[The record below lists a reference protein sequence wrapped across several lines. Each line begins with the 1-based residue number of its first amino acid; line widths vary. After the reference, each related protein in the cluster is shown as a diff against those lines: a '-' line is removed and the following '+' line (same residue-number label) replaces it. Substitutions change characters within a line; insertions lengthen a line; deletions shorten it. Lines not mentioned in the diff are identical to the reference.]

1 MTAFTL
7 QDRRDLVRVLGLMPS
22 QNDDGSYLAY
32 LMQEVELD
40 DAKYAMRDDVGKI
53 KKYIASWL
61 LLDDETTDDNPVVK
75 LEQSAQSRLDIKRER
90 IDGQFEIE
98 YDSSK
103 LPYGYV
109 SPKAKKR
116 EQVTRILRLLD
127 PSKKIQRYIMTP
139 NALPV

>member
-7 QDRRDLVRVLGLMPS
+7 QDRRDLVRALGLIPN
-22 QNDDGSYLAY
+22 QNDDSSYLAY

-40 DAKYAMRDDVGKI
+40 DAKYAMRNDVYKI
-53 KKYIASWL
+53 KNYLAAWL
-61 LLDDETTDDNPVVK
+61 LLDDETTDDNPIIK
-75 LEQSAQSRLDIKRER
+75 LQQSAQNRLDIRRER

-116 EQVTRILRLLD
+116 EQLVRILRLLD
-127 PSKKIQRYIMTP
+127 PERKLQRDMMTP
-139 NALPV
+139 NVLPV

>member
-1 MTAFTL
+1 MAEFTL
-7 QDRRDLVRVLGLMPS
+7 QDRRDLVRVLRLMPN

-53 KKYIASWL
+53 KKYIALWL
-61 LLDDETTDDNPVVK
+61 LLDDDTDDNPIVK

-127 PSKKIQRYIMTP
+127 PSQKIQRYIMTP